1 MFLGD
6 LGDLGGLEWTD
17 EVFQCLVA
25 IWKFI
30 GLEDSGRSIGR
41 NSLSMKGY
49 LSKRSFFDNGALQRR
64 LSSRCFTPSLS
75 LFLPEPAVFLVA
87 RRSPAF
93 SGKVIFLEI
102 FTSLSTSV
110 AISKSWVNNY
120 IVAAVGHT
128 LSACNSCCK
137 SSRMVLALAIITH
150 NVTKIGM
157 FAKMCRKITKGHV
170 IRSDLLYVGVFI
182 WPECREPASL
192 NCRCDT

>member
-1 MFLGD
+1 MSIESKRRSSNVSLYSSGRLGARNPKLEFESIDLLCTVFLGD

-30 GLEDSGRSIGR
+30 GLEDSGRSIGM

-49 LSKRSFFDNGALQRR
+49 LSKRSFFCNGALQCR

-93 SGKVIFLEI
+93 SGKVILLEI
-102 FTSLSTSV
+102 FTSLSTSI
-110 AISKSWVNNY
+110 AIRKAWVNNY

-128 LSACNSCCK
+128 LFACNSCCK
-137 SSRMVLALAIITH
+137 SSRMVLALAIITA
-150 NVTKIGM
+150 T
-157 FAKMCRKITKGHV
+157 
-170 IRSDLLYVGVFI
+170 
-182 WPECREPASL
+182 
-192 NCRCDT
+192 